1 VRRVVR
7 SRLRDAAVVGV
18 VTWAAACSSSPRL
31 VAVEPWVGPISLRV
45 ALVLDDARVERVE
58 ARAGDA
64 PFELTV
70 DADRELWVAGWDAA
84 RLRYERPGLPAEPG
98 ELAALVQPRLTSADV
113 PDELAPREVLAAALD
128 SPDEILRYAAST
140 RAVFERRVDGRRLEL
155 FDPDAHRCGS
165 FDARV
170 TPLPEGFTPDAL
182 AVVSS
187 TRAIV
192 VGRAVAPAPAD
203 ELVWLD
209 VAADGTF
216 KRWPDGPERAP
227 PFAYRPRSTQPDLVL
242 WPRLAFDRARGRV
255 LGVDADA
262 RIFVR
267 TLDGRA
273 SAPLPRPDARYAV
286 VDDRAYEVAAGV
298 DGTVWATFLTRSS
311 GRADVPTV
319 YRLDADGWRMPT
331 ALGQEFEASERA
343 LLRVHSR
350 GRILFYQD
358 CWILAPESAAEDAWK
373 QGGYDPTCFRD
384 PFWNTVRDMDVDEA
398 LAIAVG
404 ASGHVGTSTATF
416 ASVGWALTSLRAT
429 TFTHVAAI
437 GGRRA
442 VLAASD
448 GALTVLR
455 DGLSCRVDVAAD
467 AAVRVVAADP
477 IAGTA
482 ALARTR
488 APGPAELVWV
498 HAPPRPEER

>member
-1 VRRVVR
+1 VR
-7 SRLRDAAVVGV
+7 AAIGL
-18 VTWAAACSSSPRL
+18 AALASACSSSPRV
-31 VAVEPWVGPISLRV
+31 VAVEPWAGPISLRV
-45 ALVLDDARVERVE
+45 ALVLDGPRVERVE

-70 DADRELWVAGWDAA
+70 EADRELWVAGWDAA
-84 RLRYERPGLPAEPG
+84 RLRYERPGLPAELDA
-98 ELAALVQPRLTSADV
+98 LAAVIEPRLTSADV
-113 PDELAPREVLAAALD
+113 PDELAPREILAAALD
-128 SPDEILRYAAST
+128 SPGEGLRYTAST
-140 RAVFERRVDGRRLEL
+140 RAIFERRVDGRGLEL
-155 FDPDAHRCGS
+155 FDAGAYRCGS

-187 TRAIV
+187 TRAIL
-192 VGRAVAPAPAD
+192 VGRAAAPAPVD

-216 KRWPDGPERAP
+216 TRWPDGPERAP
-227 PFAYRPRSTQPDLVL
+227 PFAHRPESAQPDLVL

-255 LGVDADA
+255 LGVDADG
-262 RIFVR
+262 RIFAR
-267 TLDGRA
+267 TLDGRVGA
-273 SAPLPRPDARYAV
+273 ALPRPDARYPV
-286 VDDRAYEVAAGV
+286 VDDRAYEIAAGV
-298 DGTVWATFLTRSS
+298 DGTVWATFLTRR
-311 GRADVPTV
+311 GARDPVPTV
-319 YRLDADGWRMPT
+319 YRLDTDGWRMPT
-331 ALGQEFEASERA
+331 ALGQEFEVSERA
-343 LLRVHSR
+343 LLRVFAR
-350 GRILFYQD
+350 GRVLFYQD

-373 QGGYDPTCFRD
+373 QGGYDPMCFRD

-416 ASVGWALTSLRAT
+416 ASVGWGLASLRAT

-467 AAVRVVAADP
+467 ATVQVVAADP

-488 APGPAELVWV
+488 ADGRAELVWV
-498 HAPPRPEER
+498 HAPPRPEVP

>member
-1 VRRVVR
+1 MRDVVR
-7 SRLRDAAVVGV
+7 SRLRGAALAVVA
-18 VTWAAACSSSPRL
+18 TWAAACSSSPRV

-45 ALVLDDARVERVE
+45 ALVLDGERVERVE

-70 DADRELWVAGWDAA
+70 EAERELWVVGWDAA
-84 RLRYERPGLPAEPG
+84 RLRYERPGLPAELDA
-98 ELAALVQPRLTSADV
+98 LAALVEPRLTSAEV
-113 PDELAPREVLAAALD
+113 PDELAPREILAAALD
-128 SPDEILRYAAST
+128 ATDEGVRYTAST

-155 FDPDAHRCGS
+155 FDAGAYRCGS

-192 VGRAVAPAPAD
+192 VGRASAPAPAD

-216 KRWPDGPERAP
+216 TRWPDGPERAP
-227 PFAYRPRSTQPDLVL
+227 PFAYRPESTQADLAL
-242 WPRLAFDRARGRV
+242 WPRLAFDRVRGRV
-255 LGVDADA
+255 LGVDADGQ
-262 RIFVR
+262 IFVR

-273 SAPLPRPDARYAV
+273 GPELPRPDARYPV
-286 VDDRAYEVAAGV
+286 QDGRAYEVAAGV
-298 DGTVWATFLTRSS
+298 DGTVWATFLTRRA
-311 GRADVPTV
+311 GRSAVPTV

-331 ALGQEFEASERA
+331 ALGQEFEVSERA
-343 LLRVHSR
+343 LVRVHSR
-350 GRILFYQD
+350 GRIVFYQD

-384 PFWNTVRDMDVDEA
+384 PFWNTVRDMDVDDT

-416 ASVGWALTSLRAT
+416 ASVGWGLASLRAT

-442 VLAASD
+442 VIAASD

-488 APGPAELVWV
+488 LDGSAELVWV
-498 HAPPRPEER
+498 QAPARPEPR